1 MRTRGIEGDR
11 LKTTSIER
19 LVTQSK
25 GLVSANGAVPVSLR
39 AHFLEEKEKRRKLEI
54 AKKGAGNL
62 SLAYSLWNQ

>member
-39 AHFLEEKEKRRKLEI
+39 AHFWKKRRKLEI